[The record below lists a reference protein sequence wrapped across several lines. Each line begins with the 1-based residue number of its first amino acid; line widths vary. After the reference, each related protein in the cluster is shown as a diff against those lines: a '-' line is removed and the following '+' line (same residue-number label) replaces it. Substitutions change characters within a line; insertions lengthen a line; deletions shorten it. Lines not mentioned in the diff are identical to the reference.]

1 MGKPTA
7 ADLRLGLA
15 TAPVLFAAQKHLELN
30 PMIMR
35 RFSEEGDV
43 GRARE
48 LVAQVSQ
55 SDEQYIYAFYLIC
68 IVGNPQLITLNTS
81 HLGQLSENSFLW
93 KKDVNSCQSKLYF
106 DIVNFLL
113 WDEKAKQ
120 KNGSSYNLQGNP
132 LLI

>member
-1 MGKPTA
+1 
-7 ADLRLGLA
+7 
-15 TAPVLFAAQKHLELN
+15 
-30 PMIMR
+30 MIMR

-81 HLGQLSENSFLW
+81 HLNVSILREDFLANYRNYHFS
-93 KKDVNSCQSKLYF
+93 V
-106 DIVNFLL
+106 
-113 WDEKAKQ
+113 
-120 KNGSSYNLQGNP
+120 
-132 LLI
+132 